1 MHPAVIRISR
11 LLIFFAGASLVM
23 GVSVLADAYFTNPDH
38 AETLREIRVIALV
51 ARCVRLVLAFVPG
64 VMVLVAGLWFPDR
77 EEVERDRRR
86 FGARGGMVVFVGGL
100 LTLEEGFWTGVGFEG
115 RGVGSGAWFLSKA
128 CLYCFGY
135 LVPAAVVY
143 TFLAARVDSRF
154 RLRTREGGEEKGRRS
169 LYEGLVDRTNTEM
182 EVFGYSG

>member
-1 MHPAVIRISR
+1 M
-11 LLIFFAGASLVM
+11 VM
-23 GVSVLADAYFTNPDH
+23 GVSVLADAYFTNPEDT
-38 AETLREIRVIALV
+38 ETLREIRAIELV
-51 ARCVRLVLAFVPG
+51 ARCFRLVLAVVPG
-64 VMVLVAGLWFPDR
+64 VAVLVGALGFPAR

-86 FGARGGMVVFVGGL
+86 FGARGGMVCFVGGF

-135 LVPAAVVY
+135 LATAVVLY
-143 TFLAARVDSRF
+143 TFLAARIDPRF
-154 RLRTREGGEEKGRRS
+154 RLRPGEGEEEKGRRS
-169 LYEGLVDRTNTEM
+169 LYEGLVDRMNTEM